1 MPYFRIFHVSSFSRC
16 PAVCIPFFALLALG
30 CDERTPEE
38 KGQDYA
44 DEKLGFIEGA
54 AEQLSERGKGIG
66 TSLGKGV
73 GELVKGTGSAV
84 KDVVHPPV
92 NVSLS
97 AQTKP
102 LGLSI
107 GQATEGSDGVDNR
120 EVVIHL
126 SATKPYSGKLSLS
139 AFENES
145 ARKAKKASAVTVSP
159 LVDIVP
165 GKSSVVRFQFDS
177 SVRLSKMEQFEL
189 TLEASKQLKL
199 DEKVTAQKIKL
210 QQLTETKTPE
220 GLEVSLYA
228 IFEQPFRDGF
238 SLRAYDA
245 QGTEIGRSTPLP
257 ALDQAA
263 DSAGYVA
270 FQFDKRTPVDKIA
283 TYKITVDTNAK
294 PAKP

>member
-1 MPYFRIFHVSSFSRC
+1 MPHFRIFHGSQPSRFS
-16 PAVCIPFFALLALG
+16 AVYIPFFALLALG

-92 NVSLS
+92 SVSLS

-107 GQATEGSDGVDNR
+107 GQATEGSDEADNR
-120 EVVIHL
+120 EVVVHL

-139 AFENES
+139 AFESDE
-145 ARKAKKASAVTVSP
+145 AHKAKKASAVIVSNP
-159 LVDIVP
+159 VDIAP

-177 SVRLSKMEQFEL
+177 SVRLSKMKQFEL
-189 TLEASKQLKL
+189 TLEASKQLEL
-199 DEKVTAQKIKL
+199 DEKVTAREIKL
-210 QQLTETKTPE
+210 QQLTETRTPE

-228 IFEQPFRDGF
+228 IFEKPFRKRIV
-238 SLRAYDA
+238 SPRLRRPRD
-245 QGTEIGRSTPLP
+245 R
-257 ALDQAA
+257 D
-263 DSAGYVA
+263 
-270 FQFDKRTPVDKIA
+270 
-283 TYKITVDTNAK
+283 
-294 PAKP
+294 